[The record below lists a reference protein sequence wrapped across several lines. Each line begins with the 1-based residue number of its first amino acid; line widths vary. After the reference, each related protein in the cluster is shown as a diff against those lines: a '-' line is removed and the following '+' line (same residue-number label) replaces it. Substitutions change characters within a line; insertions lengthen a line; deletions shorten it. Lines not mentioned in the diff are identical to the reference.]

1 MTDSIRDQLKKLGF
15 KASPTPPKQAKP
27 TRGKSGGKPRKPS
40 TKSGGEMDLAKAYA
54 IRAQKEKLDRIDAER
69 EKQEQARIR
78 REARQQLEKLLEG
91 RTLND
96 DKADIARHF
105 EYGGKIRRVYVTA
118 AQLADLNAGL
128 LGVVQIRGRYLLVDA
143 ATLAEAEAVFA
154 DAIALKGPSAE
165 PDVADAAPT
174 AGDDRYADPKYQVPD
189 DLVW

>member
-15 KASPTPPKQAKP
+15 KASPTPPKQPKP
-27 TRGKSGGKPRKPS
+27 ARGKPGDKPRKPS
-40 TKSGGEMDLAKAYA
+40 AKSGGEMDLAKAYA
-54 IRAQKEKLDRIDAER
+54 IRAQKEKQDRIDAER

>member
-1 MTDSIRDQLKKLGF
+1 
-15 KASPTPPKQAKP
+15 
-27 TRGKSGGKPRKPS
+27 
-40 TKSGGEMDLAKAYA
+40 MDLAKAYA
-54 IRAQKEKLDRIDAER
+54 IRAQKEKQDRIDAER

-78 REARQQLEKLLEG
+78 REARQKLEKLLEG

-96 DKADIARHF
+96 DKAEIARHF

-118 AQLADLNAGL
+118 SQLADINAGL

-143 ATLAEAEAVFA
+143 ATLTEAEAVFA

-165 PDVADAAPT
+165 PEMADATPKGA
-174 AGDDRYADPKYQVPD
+174 DDGYADPKYQVPD